1 MKKFLE
7 MEENI
12 ESRTSAEGEDDVD
25 IFQTTK
31 VRIVFK
37 DYFMIRKSDMTNKSF
52 AGNIDMTTKVL
63 FPVILQTLKHSQP

>member
-37 DYFMIRKSDMTNKSF
+37 DYLLVTFLLLIKSL
-52 AGNIDMTTKVL
+52 TKL
-63 FPVILQTLKHSQP
+63 G